1 MRYHQR
7 GVTSNFQT
15 AREATMVCWAA
26 ADSIIGLFDAALACM
41 PACRIGMGSG
51 VKFGGIRPFSA

>member
-26 ADSIIGLFDAALACM
+26 ADSIIGLFDARWLACRH
-41 PACRIGMGSG
+41 AA
-51 VKFGGIRPFSA
+51 SAWVVE